1 MFARRASTVAAAMLA
16 AGAAALAL
24 AGCYVDV
31 GALQHRTVSYS
42 VPATAQALAVR
53 GHVGNVDV
61 AAGGSGSVS
70 VIVRLSFRG
79 KVPQTTHR
87 ENGGTLTLDSSCPAT
102 ETCTVSYQI
111 RVPRAMAVNV
121 TVNAGGIHLAGL
133 AGQVT
138 AHTDAG
144 TISLSSLSGP
154 IDVSDHAGTINGARL
169 SSPRA
174 TLSSNVGTID
184 VTFSAAPAALAASTT
199 VGSITLRVPGGLAYA
214 VDAHTSVGTTRVSV
228 PQARTS
234 PHAITAR
241 ARTGSITIEP
251 G

>member
-1 MFARRASTVAAAMLA
+1 MFARRACTVTAMLA

-24 AGCYVDV
+24 SGCYVDV

-42 VPATAQALAVR
+42 VPATAHALAVH

-61 AAGGSGSVS
+61 TAGGTGGVS
-70 VIVRLSFRG
+70 VTARLSFRG

-87 ENGGTLTLDSSCPAT
+87 ESGGTLTLDSSCPAT
-102 ETCTVSYQI
+102 ETCTVDYQI
-111 RVPRAMAVNV
+111 RVPRAMTVSV
-121 TVNAGGIHLAGL
+121 TVNAGGIRLTGL

-144 TISLSSLSGP
+144 TITLSSLSGP
-154 IDVSDHAGTINGARL
+154 IGISDHAGTINGTRL

-184 VTFSAAPAALAASTT
+184 VTFSAAPSALAASTT
-199 VGSITLRVPGGLAYA
+199 VGSVTLRVPGGLPYA
-214 VDAHTSVGTTRVSV
+214 VDAHTSVGSTRVSV
-228 PQARTS
+228 PQAPAA

-241 ARTGSITIEP
+241 TRTGSITIEP